1 MPEPGEAVRPAVTPA
16 EASFDEVRRKLGLFL
31 GPAVFIVILLVP
43 FPNLPPAAHRLAA
56 VVSLVIVLWVTEAIP
71 LPVTAL
77 LGPTLAVM
85 LGVAPVGEA
94 FAPMANP
101 LVFLFIGS
109 FILVQALFVHRV
121 NERIAYSVLSW
132 KLIGA
137 RPARILVA
145 YGAIA
150 AALSAWISGTATAAM
165 LVPIGLSLL
174 TFIESESTVPRSYG
188 TAVMLV
194 TAYGCSIGGMATP
207 VGTPPNLIAIGMLE
221 EMIAFRITFVEWMF
235 FAVPVTVVLLGPIL
249 VYMNFVGGAG
259 IKEIPGA
266 EQIIKA
272 RKRSLGSW
280 KPGERNAMIACGVTV
295 TLWVVPGIMPLVL
308 GREHPAAQALL
319 SSIPEPVAALIGAVL
334 LFLLPISSAQRSTIT
349 WKQAAPDRLGNHSVI
364 WRRLVAWGD
373 GRCHGTGGGDGA
385 RNCRTAAP
393 EHGRAADVR
402 GGAVHPCPVGNDVE
416 YGGDHDRRAHR
427 DLDRSGGWPQSDCPR
442 GGGEPRGFPR
452 VRPAGVNA
460 PERHRVRVGEGADH
474 TDDQARDHP
483 GRRGRRGGAD
493 HGLAARTRIQMTLM
507 TLSSDSGVVCL
518 ASNTSS

>member
-56 VVSLVIVLWVTEAIP
+56 VMSLVIVLWVTEAIP

-150 AALSAWISGTATAAM
+150 AVLSAWMSNTATAAM

-174 TFIESESTVPRSYG
+174 TFMESESTVPRSYG
-188 TAVMLV
+188 TVLMLV

-235 FAVPVTVVLLGPIL
+235 FAVPVTVVMLGLLL

-266 EQIIKA
+266 EQIIRA
-272 RKRSLGSW
+272 RKRSLGPW
-280 KPGERNAMIACGVTV
+280 KPGERNAAIACGVTV
-295 TLWVVPGIMPLVL
+295 TLWVVPGIMPLIL

-319 SSIPEPVAALIGAVL
+319 SSIPESVAALIGAVL

-349 WKQAAPDRLGNHSVI
+349 WKQAVQID
-364 WRRLVAWGD
+364 WG
-373 GRCHGTGGGDGA
+373 TILLFGGGLSLGA
-385 RNCRTAAP
+385 MVAATGLAEVMGQGIAGLLPLNTVVPLTFAAALFTLILSEAMSNTAATTIAVP
-393 EHGRAADVR
+393 IVISIAQAA
-402 GGAVHPCPVGNDVE
+402 GLNPIAPAV
-416 YGGDHDRRAHR
+416 A
-427 DLDRSGGWPQSDCPR
+427 
-442 GGGEPRGFPR
+442 
-452 VRPAGVNA
+452 A
-460 PERHRVRVGEGADH
+460 
-474 TDDQARDHP
+474 
-483 GRRGRRGGAD
+483 
-493 HGLAARTRIQMTLM
+493 GLAASLAFVLPVSTPPNVIVYASGKVRITQMIKHGIIL
-507 TLSSDSGVVCL
+507 DVVAVVVVPSMVL
-518 ASNTSS
+518 LLVPVSR